1 MQFLVSNFTGSLRL
15 TCFSGGS
22 LKNKTDRKFNFIMKK
37 LTFEQIFFCVQLSR
51 FGSLMER
58 RIFVHLK
65 APIFGIKLSLLASFT
80 ISFLV
85 SCQFQLVF
93 KEKVQFRVQAQ
104 FVAKIV
110 LTLAEKNSLCCRGPA
125 GQICHVQESSFPQG
139 EFWQFLPCRNAG
151 LGTRQLFQLRDS
163 DNMLSLSRGS
173 VVACPAL
180 LP

>member
-65 APIFGIKLSLLASFT
+65 RKVMV
-80 ISFLV
+80 IS
-85 SCQFQLVF
+85 
-93 KEKVQFRVQAQ
+93 
-104 FVAKIV
+104 
-110 LTLAEKNSLCCRGPA
+110 
-125 GQICHVQESSFPQG
+125 
-139 EFWQFLPCRNAG
+139 
-151 LGTRQLFQLRDS
+151 
-163 DNMLSLSRGS
+163 
-173 VVACPAL
+173 
-180 LP
+180 